1 MAEADAHGVAMRS
14 LHAFCDAK
22 KIRGKPK
29 STSYLCTESVHIF
42 NLSQYSSYMSIYVP
56 CWEIVHEKGFI
67 MVYSWS
73 LYCGSWPTPRFTRYA
88 VPSAMAN
95 PPN

>member
-67 MVYSWS
+67 MVYSYIYICIYIS
-73 LYCGSWPTPRFTRYA
+73 MYTPKDFHGTG
-88 VPSAMAN
+88 
-95 PPN
+95 